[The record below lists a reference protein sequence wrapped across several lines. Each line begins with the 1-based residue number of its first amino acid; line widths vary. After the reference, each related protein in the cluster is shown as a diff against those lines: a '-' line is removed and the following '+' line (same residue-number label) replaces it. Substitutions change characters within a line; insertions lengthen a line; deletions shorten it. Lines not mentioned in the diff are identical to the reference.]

1 MIISDGVADRPVPE
15 LNNRTP
21 LQVARKPNM
30 NELAKRGICGLMHTI
45 APGVAPGSD
54 TAHLAL
60 LGYDPFKVYT
70 GRGPFEAAGAGIR
83 LKPGDIAFRVNYATV
98 NDNLIVRNRRAGRIR
113 DTQELEASI
122 KRIKLPGVR
131 LIFKSTTSHRATLVL
146 RGKGLSHKVTDSDPH
161 RERVKIRRVKPLAR
175 EAAKTAKLLNEFM
188 NKTHKVL
195 QDHPFNEKREKEG
208 LLPANYLLLRG
219 AGVVPHLPSLKERF
233 GIKGACVAAA
243 ALVKGVCRL
252 AGMAIIDVPG
262 ATGTVNTDLD
272 AKRLATV
279 KALKDHDFVLLHIKG
294 FDEVSHD
301 GDYEAK
307 VHFIERVD
315 GLIKQLAD
323 AADYLVLTADHTT
336 PVTVREHT
344 GDSVPVVIAG
354 PGVRSDDIPTYDEY
368 AAAGGG
374 LGRIR
379 GNDLLPT
386 LVDLMSK
393 GKKFGA

>member
-1 MIISDGVADRPVPE
+1 MIICDGVADRPVPE

-21 LQVARKPNM
+21 LQVARRPNM
-30 NELAKRGICGLMHTI
+30 NELAKRGISGLMYTI

-83 LKPGDIAFRVNYATV
+83 LKPGDIAFRVNYSTV
-98 NDNLIVRNRRAGRIR
+98 NDNLIIRDRRAGRIR
-113 DTQELEASI
+113 DTRELEAAI
-122 KRIKLPGVR
+122 KRVKLPGVHP
-131 LIFKSTTSHRATLVL
+131 IFKSTISHRAALVL
-146 RGKGLSHKVTDSDPH
+146 RGKGLSHKVTNSDH
-161 RERVKIRRVKPLAR
+161 YHEGVKVRRIKPLAR
-175 EAAKTAKLLNEFM
+175 EATKTAKLLNEFT

-195 QDHPFNEKREKEG
+195 QNHPFNKKREKEG

-219 AGVVPHLPSLKERF
+219 PGVVPRLPSLKERF
-233 GIKGACVAAA
+233 DLNGACVAAA
-243 ALVKGVCRL
+243 ALVKGVCCL
-252 AGMAIIDVPG
+252 AGMTIINVPE
-262 ATGTVNTDLD
+262 ATGTINTDLD
-272 AKRLATV
+272 AKRLTAV
-279 KALKDHDFVLLHIKG
+279 RALEDHDFVLLHIKG

-301 GDYEAK
+301 GDYAAK
-307 VHFIERVD
+307 VRFIERAD
-315 GLIKQLAD
+315 GLIGQLGD
-323 AADYLVLTADHTT
+323 AADYIVLTADHAT

-344 GDSVPVVIAG
+344 GDSVPVAITG
-354 PGVRSDDIPTYDEY
+354 PGVRSDEILTYDEY
-368 AAAGGG
+368 AAADGR

-386 LVDLMSK
+386 LVDLMGK